1 MMKDF
6 KDKTAI
12 MTGLGS
18 GTGAAVAI
26 ELAACGAH
34 IVAADVDMAAFGGVA
49 CSIVEESGTNRFMAY

>member
-6 KDKTAI
+6 KGKTAI

-18 GTGAAVAI
+18 GTGAAVEI

-34 IVAADVDMAAFGGVA
+34 IVADVDMAAFGGVA
-49 CSIVEESGTNRFMAY
+49 CSIVEESGINRFMSY